1 MGGNAQSRNS
11 ISNIVE
17 TQVNTTMR
25 SQTDQSVNLAC
36 NNVQEVVNSKGCN
49 VNFAKQSCDVYGLAN
64 VSSSTS
70 FDSRVTQNVV
80 QDIKQKAEA
89 SNEGLILGLQNSNSS
104 NMVNMFTR
112 MGIDTVMA
120 FQTDCSKNI
129 SGLNL
134 QSVRNTTCDV
144 QNEINFAAQEITGK
158 VMGDCVTEN
167 VARSSA
173 AQTLSQIFDQT
184 AKSANKGINPFIL
197 LMMIIAI
204 IGAMVIL
211 PIMMKAAS
219 SLGRAPRNPAE
230 RRAASARKFA
240 VFMTRVLL
248 FIMVV
253 WWPGVASI
261 FLGMSPWPYTGDTSP
276 DAVCR
281 QGEPVDRSLII
292 NEFMWWDEDCVSPG
306 PEGACTDE
314 KRAKHYKSCGI
325 FSGKC
330 DDPSFAADRNR
341 YREVQKACSALQ
353 KSMPINL
360 EYCRPQDLAVGLFS
374 TARADVRLPE
384 DTPGANVD
392 VRAFGTESE
401 GRAVARSIG
410 AEPNSE
416 EALRFA
422 QEQSV
427 SEAELHAR
435 WEARKG
441 ADRAPPV
448 PEGMSRTEFNLM
460 QAKAQRA
467 APSGE
472 SGSGE
477 VQARAKSGNIFADL
491 INNSWAAL
499 NKDKV
504 NNELLARERREDAEN
519 AMHKAAKIPYIG
531 CKRCSDD
538 PSNPLYGTWVDADKS
553 CDPRQ
558 IDLLAYLTPEGEPCE
573 GGDELEFC
581 KSSIAELVAASPNDC
596 TEPAYQERKRR
607 YSKALRACAV
617 VNEKSARPTTDQEI
631 VPLEE
636 QCPSVG
642 GPVVFDYVKCSSSN
656 KQCMYIPKGCACPEG
671 LDTSLPGAIEKCDC
685 SGVAQETIDAC
696 KNSFANCQDE
706 DYLVDL
712 GTYNSW
718 NERCTTEFNTR
729 WKLNTIGIPVT
740 ILVYL
745 VMLAAIFRLMMKS
758 MEPQYPEGASALAM
772 LAMAGGRERGIGF
785 NDRMSVRTGTQ
796 IAVSLLF
803 LLVVV
808 AGGFLLSVS
817 SSDSGG
823 FATFR
828 REYTSM
834 DRGDG
839 DVAAYIMM
847 GVGGT
852 LFVLWFFY
860 VIYIRNTRRRSI
872 EQVRRLME
880 AEE

>member
-1 MGGNAQSRNS
+1 MGGNAQSKNS
-11 ISNIVE
+11 IKNIVE
-17 TQVNTTMR
+17 NQVNTTMQ
-25 SQTDQSVNLAC
+25 SKTNQSVNLAC

-64 VSSSTS
+64 VASSST
-70 FDSRVTQNVV
+70 FDSQVTQSVI
-80 QDIKQKAEA
+80 QDIKQRAES

-104 NMVNMFTR
+104 NLVNMFTR

-167 VARSSA
+167 VAKSSA
-173 AQTLSQIFDQT
+173 TQTLSQIFDQT
-184 AKSANKGINPFIL
+184 AKSVNKGINPFIL

-204 IGAMVIL
+204 IGALIIL
-211 PIMMKAAS
+211 PIMMKAMA
-219 SLGRAPRNPAE
+219 SLGRPPRNPAE
-230 RRAASARKFA
+230 RRSASARKFA
-240 VFMTRVLL
+240 VFMTTILL
-248 FIMVV
+248 LLMAL
-253 WWPGVASI
+253 WWPGLGAAL
-261 FLGMSPWPYTGDTSP
+261 LGMTPWPYTGDTSP

-281 QGEPVDRSLII
+281 QSEPVDRSIII
-292 NEFMWWDEDCVSPG
+292 NEFMWWDEDCVAPG

-314 KRAKHYKSCGI
+314 KRAKHYKSCGV

-330 DDPSFAADRNR
+330 DDPSFVQDRDR

-353 KSMPINL
+353 KTMPINL
-360 EYCRPQDLAVGLFS
+360 EYCRPQDIAVGLFS
-374 TARADVRLPE
+374 TARADVRLPD

-392 VRAFGTESE
+392 VRARADES
-401 GRAVARSIG
+401 I
-410 AEPNSE
+410 E

-422 QEQSV
+422 EEQSA

-435 WEARKG
+435 WEAREMT
-441 ADRAPPV
+441 PP
-448 PEGMSRTEFNLM
+448 PPQGMSRTKFNLM
-460 QAKAQRA
+460 QAQASANANA
-467 APSGE
+467 AGV
-472 SGSGE
+472 
-477 VQARAKSGNIFADL
+477 VQARASNMLLDLIGVSGN
-491 INNSWAAL
+491 AL
-499 NKDKV
+499 NRDKI
-504 NNELLARERREDAEN
+504 NNELMARERREDAEN

-538 PSNPLYGTWVDADKS
+538 PSNILYGTWVDADKS
-553 CDPRQ
+553 CDPQQ
-558 IDLLAYLTPEGEPCE
+558 IDLLTYLTPEGEPCE
-573 GGDELEFC
+573 GGSELEFC
-581 KSSIAELVAASPNDC
+581 KSSISELVAASPNDC

-617 VNEKSARPTTDQEI
+617 VNEKSARPSTSEEI

-636 QCPSVG
+636 QCPSIG
-642 GPVVFDYVKCSSSN
+642 GPVVFDYVKCNSST
-656 KQCMYIPKGCACPEG
+656 KQCAYIPKECVCPEG
-671 LDTSLPGAIEKCDC
+671 LDTSLPGAIEKCNC
-685 SGVAQETIDAC
+685 SGVAEDVIDAC
-696 KNSFANCQDE
+696 KNSFASCQDP

-718 NERCTTEFNTR
+718 NERCTAEFDTR

-745 VMLAAIFRLMMKS
+745 VIFAAIFRLMMKA
-758 MEPQYPEGASALAM
+758 MEPQYPDGTSAIAM
-772 LAMAGGRERGIGF
+772 LALAGDRGRGVGF

-796 IAVSLLF
+796 IGLALLF
-803 LLVVV
+803 ILVIVS
-808 AGGFLLSVS
+808 GGFLLSVS
-817 SSDSGG
+817 KSDSGG

-828 REYTSM
+828 REYTTM
-834 DRGDG
+834 ERGDG
-839 DVAAYIMM
+839 DIPAYIMM
-847 GVGGT
+847 GVGGA

-860 VIYIRNTRRRSI
+860 VIYIRNTRRRTI
-872 EQVRRLME
+872 DQMRRLL
-880 AEE
+880 EEE